1 MHHPIVM
8 KLVHAPVKPDTPP
21 HIGAAMK
28 SKDRSDWMDCLFQAY
43 DKMHKTGTLS
53 IPFPITM
60 LDHKVTI
67 LRPRLT
73 CEVRITDTDN
83 YYEEKIR
90 LCADGSRMVMGVD
103 YDLSYAPVIDGD
115 ILLLMIA
122 VATSMGMVFYFLD
135 ISNAFQSNIIHDPA
149 KRHYIHLPPLYME
162 WFRFRFPDHPLSKT
176 STKLT
181 LKMVLQTIRG
191 IQGTKDA
198 GAEWYKLL
206 ALILTKELGM
216 IPATSN
222 KGLFYWQQDGNT
234 AFVAL
239 ATDDILLAAT
249 NISFYIR
256 MQQAFDNY
264 FAYTIKEVITL

>member
-1 MHHPIVM
+1 
-8 KLVHAPVKPDTPP
+8 
-21 HIGAAMK
+21 
-28 SKDRSDWMDCLFQAY
+28 
-43 DKMHKTGTLS
+43 
-53 IPFPITM
+53 
-60 LDHKVTI
+60 
-67 LRPRLT
+67 
-73 CEVRITDTDN
+73 
-83 YYEEKIR
+83 
-90 LCADGSRMVMGVD
+90 MVMGVD

-249 NISFYIR
+249 DISFYIR

-264 FAYTIKEVITL
+264 FAYTTKEGTALQFLNYMII